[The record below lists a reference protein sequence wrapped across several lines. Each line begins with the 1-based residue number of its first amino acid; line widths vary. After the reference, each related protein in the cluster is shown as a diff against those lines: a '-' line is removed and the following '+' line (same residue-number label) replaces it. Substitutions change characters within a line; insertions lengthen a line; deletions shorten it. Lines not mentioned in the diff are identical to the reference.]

1 MNMFS
6 LRAVIDDI
14 LLLVRNNNISE
25 SEDLSRAQIAQWVLA
40 YREALIKAK
49 RDAEKEQG
57 VDDETSLSQLVCTRG
72 PLELQDEKSLDG
84 TPLFRKRT
92 KEKIPQ
98 LVDKDPCNLF
108 SVHDQIGQPLQE
120 MGEQRRFFHYARKYT
135 GADLTYWYENDE
147 NGDGYIYVEG
157 TADRN
162 QLRYIWIEGLFSFND
177 DDEADEDDITIPGW
191 MLPDI
196 KNNILK
202 NELSFMLARISDD
215 DNNSTLDGIKPQAQ
229 AVTPNEK

>member
-1 MNMFS
+1 MNIFS
-6 LRAVIDDI
+6 LRTMIDDI

-49 RDAEKEQG
+49 RDAENDHDAE
-57 VDDETSLSQLVCTRG
+57 DETSLSQLVSSRG
-72 PLELQDEKSLDG
+72 PLELQDEESLDG

-98 LVDKDPCNLF
+98 LVDKDPRNLF
-108 SVHDQIGQPLQE
+108 SVHDQIGQPIQE
-120 MGEQRRFFHYARKYT
+120 MVEQRRFFHYSRKYT
-135 GADLTYWYENDE
+135 GGDLCYWYENDDK
-147 NGDGYIYVEG
+147 GDGYIYIEG
-157 TADRN
+157 TVDKN
-162 QLRYIWIEGLFSFND
+162 QLRYIWIDGLFTFG
-177 DDEADEDDITIPGW
+177 DDEAVDEDEVNIPGW
-191 MLPDI
+191 MVPVI
-196 KNNILK
+196 KENILK

>member
-49 RDAEKEQG
+49 RDAEKDQG

-72 PLELQDEKSLDG
+72 PLELQDEKSLDD

-98 LVDKDPCNLF
+98 LVDKDACNLF
-108 SVHDQIGQPLQE
+108 SVHDQVGQPLQE

-191 MLPDI
+191 MVPDI

-202 NELSFMLARISDD
+202 NELSFMLTRISDD

>member
-49 RDAEKEQG
+49 RDAEKDQG

-72 PLELQDEKSLDG
+72 PLELQDEKSLDD

-98 LVDKDPCNLF
+98 LVDNDPCNLF

-120 MGEQRRFFHYARKYT
+120 MGEQRRFFHFARKYT

>member
-1 MNMFS
+1 MNIFS
-6 LRAVIDDI
+6 LRTMIDDI

-49 RDAEKEQG
+49 RDAENDHDAE
-57 VDDETSLSQLVCTRG
+57 DETSLSQLVSSRG
-72 PLELQDEKSLDG
+72 PLELQDEESLDG

-98 LVDKDPCNLF
+98 LVDKDPRNLF
-108 SVHDQIGQPLQE
+108 SVHDQIGQPIQE
-120 MGEQRRFFHYARKYT
+120 MVEQRRFFHYSRKYT
-135 GADLTYWYENDE
+135 GGDLCYWYENDDK
-147 NGDGYIYVEG
+147 GDGYIYIEG
-157 TADRN
+157 TVDKN
-162 QLRYIWIEGLFSFND
+162 QLRYIWIDGLFTFG
-177 DDEADEDDITIPGW
+177 DDEAVDEDEVNIPGW
-191 MLPDI
+191 MAPVI
-196 KNNILK
+196 KENILK